1 MLTWRGFFVLFFQM
15 GPKAEDVQKPVNP
28 FTFLFRFLV
37 GTLCAAYYV
46 WIPIFMWI
54 KDLVYPKDVKFVED
68 NA

>member
-1 MLTWRGFFVLFFQM
+1 M